1 MRRRNLLLVLL
12 TTLIATTTITIQ
24 TPTTTAQQ
32 KASIAVSPIVID
44 TRNLK
49 QIGDTFSINVTIANV
64 HKLWGYQ
71 YSLLFNASV
80 IAAINY
86 EKLDERFTLEPI
98 APDIGNDYI
107 ALARGTY
114 NGDPDGVT
122 TVDPIP
128 VDRIEF
134 VVTGN
139 GTTTLTF
146 DPEWA
151 EFSDVT
157 AFTVY
162 PIVVG
167 GKFSNT
173 QILELH
179 NVAVTEASVSK
190 TTAAPGDTIDID
202 AVITNKGGFT
212 ENVTVTAMYDETQ
225 IGDPQTITNLQIG
238 SNQTLSFTWDTA
250 GLDKGDYVV
259 TVEATIET
267 DDDMSDNTYTAGTV
281 TLETTGGGLP
291 IDPIY
296 IGAGIGILVIVIIAV
311 YALRARRSK

>member
-1 MRRRNLLLVLL
+1 MRRRNLLLILL
-12 TTLIATTTITIQ
+12 TTLIATATITIQ

-32 KASIAVSPIVID
+32 KASVAVSPIIID

-49 QIGDTFSINVTIANV
+49 QIGETFSINVTIANV
-64 HKLWGYQ
+64 EKLLNYQ
-71 YSLLFNASV
+71 YSLWYNSSV
-80 IAAINY
+80 IKATNY
-86 EKLDERFTLEPI
+86 EKLDDRFTLDLALDI
-98 APDIGNDYI
+98 AENYTAIS
-107 ALARGTY
+107 RMTY
-114 NGDPDGVT
+114 YGDNDGVT
-122 TVDPIP
+122 TVDPLP
-128 VDRIEF
+128 VDRIDF

-139 GTTTLTF
+139 GTTSLTF
-146 DPEWA
+146 DPDWT
-151 EFSDVT
+151 EFADVT
-157 AFTVY
+157 AFPVY

-250 GLDKGDYVV
+250 DLDKGVYDV